1 MTDRD
6 AARRLLREL
15 LEEVVGT
22 NGNGHREVPPAA
34 PQVPAP
40 PVAAVLR
47 PSTWDRPAAPGEV
60 IGDDIAPAPAEPAA
74 PVEAPANGAQVE
86 WVTLDSDADLDRF
99 VRSLVTR
106 FENPRD
112 RMAIRAGRLRF
123 ALRRTE
129 NPGGGTAGPVHRVER
144 GAVTERTV
152 AAAASAGAR
161 LVLAPGAVLTP
172 LAREKAR
179 ALRVEI
185 EREKRC

>member
-1 MTDRD
+1 MTERD

-22 NGNGHREVPPAA
+22 NGNGHREVAPAP

-60 IGDDIAPAPAEPAA
+60 IGDEAAPAPAEPVA
-74 PVEAPANGAQVE
+74 PVEAPAGAGQVE

-99 VRSLVTR
+99 VRSLVAR

-123 ALRRTE
+123 ALRRNDASAGDT
-129 NPGGGTAGPVHRVER
+129 PGAVHRVER